1 MVEKQV
7 SRHLV
12 AKIPPPAL
20 HAGFS
25 GKPLEEPLQ
34 GRELEFRAFFSDS
47 EKAKVRDLIERSF
60 GRPLRA
66 GYMDAPFDLA
76 IAAPGFGGIAII
88 KNIDGVPYLD
98 KFAVD
103 PEMQRMGIGRQ
114 IWESIKSQHE
124 SLVWRA
130 FAENPCKCW
139 YEKNSEGSLTVVPW
153 VVYWYGLG
161 REKAEALAVKAA
173 ALPMTIIR

>member
-1 MVEKQV
+1 MVERQV
-7 SRHLV
+7 TRHLV

-34 GRELEFRAFFSDS
+34 GKALEFRSSFSDA
-47 EKAKVRDLIERSF
+47 EKAKARELIERSF

-66 GYMDAPFDLA
+66 GYLDAPFSMA
-76 IAAPGFGGIAII
+76 IVAPGFSGIAII
-88 KNIDGVPYLD
+88 KSIDNVPYLD

-103 PEMQRMGIGRQ
+103 PEMQGRGVGRQ

-139 YEKNSEGSLTVVPW
+139 YEKNSEGSLAIVPW
-153 VVYWYGLG
+153 IVYWYGLG
-161 REKAEALAVKAA
+161 REKAEALAEKAA